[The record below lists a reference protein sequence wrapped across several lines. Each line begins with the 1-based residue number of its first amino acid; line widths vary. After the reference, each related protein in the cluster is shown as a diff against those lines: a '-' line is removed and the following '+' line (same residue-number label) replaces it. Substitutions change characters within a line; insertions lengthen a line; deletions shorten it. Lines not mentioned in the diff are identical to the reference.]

1 MTGEKD
7 ERQEVSRRQFLKT
20 AAGALAVGAMAGGF
34 KPSRA
39 YALAGSQ
46 RVIGAND
53 RINIGI
59 IGCGGMGH
67 AHLGTLVRA
76 IQKGEENAEI

>member
-7 ERQEVSRRQFLKT
+7 ERKEVSRRQFLKT
-20 AAGALAVGAMAGGF
+20 AGALAVGAMASGF

-59 IGCGGMGH
+59 SG
-67 AHLGTLVRA
+67 AVEWLTLTC
-76 IQKGEENAEI
+76 ELW